1 MDDKLRTLV
10 EYAIL
15 APSGHNS
22 QPWKFRIG
30 KKKIEI
36 FPDFSRARRVVD
48 PNNRELYISM
58 GAAVRNMVVAG
69 NDLGLELTYKIVDK
83 KIEVVVVSETQSNN
97 KLKGIKAI
105 KERQTN
111 RGKYFSKAIEE
122 KKWKQ
127 IEDIAGKERTDIKY
141 ILNIT
146 EKRKLAN
153 LAYEADLVWYK
164 NKELMLE
171 MEEWLRDDVEMA
183 KDGLPTGVLNF
194 YKVAAE
200 IKYLF
205 AGDSQ
210 RAKEVATKDK
220 DMLGKSPA
228 MAIITSKGETIQDWV
243 EAGELY
249 EELALELTKLGLS
262 NSIFNRPV
270 ELTGFRK
277 KIAEKMKIKG
287 KAQLLVRIGYARKP
301 AKRTGRRPIDEVL
314 IK

>member
-15 APSGHNS
+15 VPSGHNS

-36 FPDFSRARRVVD
+36 FPDYTRARRAVD
-48 PNNRELYISM
+48 PNNRELFISM
-58 GAAVRNMVVAG
+58 GAVLKNILVAG
-69 NDLGLELTYKIVDK
+69 NDLGLELTYKIVAN
-83 KIEVVVVSETQSNN
+83 KIEVELVSEKQPKEKMNE
-97 KLKGIKAI
+97 IKAI

-111 RGKYFSKAIEE
+111 RGEYFVKAIEE
-122 KKWKQ
+122 KKWKE
-127 IEDIAGKERTDIKY
+127 IENIAGKERTDIKY

-146 EKRKLAN
+146 EKRRLAN

-171 MEEWLRDDVEMA
+171 LEEWLRDDLETA

-210 RAKEVATKDK
+210 KAKEIATKDK
-220 DMLGKSPA
+220 ERLLKSPV
-228 MAIITSKGETIQDWV
+228 MAIITSKGETTDDWV

-262 NSIFNRPV
+262 NSIFNRPL
-270 ELTGFRK
+270 ELTGYRK
-277 KIAEKMKIKG
+277 MIAEKMNIKG
-287 KAQLLVRIGYARKP
+287 KAQLLVRIGYAIKL
-301 AKRTGRRPIDEVL
+301 AARTPRRPIEEML
-314 IK
+314 I